1 MEVFMGKYNIALND
15 LIGQGFSKE
24 EAIIILDKQTL
35 NKILLDEDEEYVSQE
50 EIIEESDEDEELDAI
65 DDSIQDFEYDEDEE
79 EELSFEENYTFTD
92 EIDEEY

>member
-1 MEVFMGKYNIALND
+1 MGKYNIALND